1 MVKNTT
7 GGSKHKSQAR
17 KNIVG
22 RNTNGA
28 LRVVQQ
34 AGECY
39 GQVEKILGGPHMH
52 VACMDGKL
60 RLCTI
65 RGKFRGRGKRDN
77 RLGTGT
83 WVMVG
88 LRDYETVK
96 ETTGTGTKVKLE
108 NCDLLEVYKDSDK
121 DRLKNTARS
130 EDWTKFIA
138 RDLERS
144 HFGKEDVVGDTL
156 KFVTE
161 EEMEID
167 ELIAASEDLVKEE
180 SEDDDDETP
189 SNKIIGSS
197 FIASDV
203 DKWDDIDID
212 DI

>member
-22 RNTNGA
+22 RNTNSA

-34 AGECY
+34 EGECY

-121 DRLKNTARS
+121 ERLSDTVRS
-130 EDWTKFIA
+130 EDWSKFKT

-144 HFGKEDVVGDTL
+144 HFGKDDVIGDTL
-156 KFVTE
+156 CFVTE
-161 EEMEID
+161 KEIEID
-167 ELIAASEDLVKEE
+167 ELVAASKDLVKEDKA
-180 SEDDDDETP
+180 EDDKIP

-197 FIASDV
+197 LIVSGGGD
-203 DKWDDIDID
+203 DDDIDID